1 MSGGT
6 LPVARGVQSFF
17 WEYRMKPDF
26 PFSALDYTV
35 TDVVGEGPPRLHWHS
50 FFEIGVCTA
59 GRGVFYFE
67 GKSYDYSEGDI
78 FLVNNL
84 ERHGAAALPGT
95 DTRFRFFLFLPELFL
110 EGTAPW
116 EAECLLPF
124 QYDSARFCNRILGE
138 REEGKILRPLLDG
151 LWEDANG
158 ARPGRERLIR
168 ARLRL
173 VLAELC
179 SLLRLDESPASAAGL
194 ADYLRLRP
202 ALSYIDAHFAQ
213 RLNQKEIA
221 ALCFLSESRFRHLF
235 RQQMH
240 TSFQEYVAKLRYLD
254 ARRRIAA
261 GTGSIS
267 EAVREAGFSNPYSF
281 YKMFQENEGATPLV
295 WRTRLW
301 AEAEEANGE

>member
-1 MSGGT
+1 MSGEM
-6 LPVARGVQSFF
+6 PSGVHGMQSFF

-26 PFSALDYTV
+26 PFSSIDYTV
-35 TDVVGEGPPRLHWHS
+35 TDLAGAQPPRLHWHS
-50 FFEIGVCTA
+50 FFELGVCTA
-59 GRGVFYFE
+59 GKGVFYFE
-67 GKSYDYSEGDI
+67 GKSYHYSVGDI

-84 ERHGAAALPGT
+84 EKHGAAALPGT

-110 EGTAPW
+110 EGAAAW

-124 QYDSARFCNRILGE
+124 QYDSARFCNRVTGDSTA
-138 REEGKILRPLLDG
+138 GQTLRVLLDS

-158 ARPGRERLIR
+158 DRPGRERLIR

-179 SLLRLDESPASAAGL
+179 SLLRLDESPASAAAL

-202 ALSYIDAHFAQ
+202 ALAYIDAHFSQ

-235 RQQMH
+235 RRQMH
-240 TSFQEYVAKLRYLD
+240 MSFQDYVAKLRYLD
-254 ARRRIAA
+254 ARRRIAS
-261 GTGSIS
+261 GSGSIS
-267 EAVREAGFSNPYSF
+267 DAVREAGFSNPYRF
-281 YKMFQENEGATPLV
+281 YQMFQENEGVTPLV
-295 WRTRLW
+295 WRTRLRSETD
-301 AEAEEANGE
+301 APLKE